1 MGSPAIWYRK
11 FLHDLIIDF
20 QENLSV
26 PPPPSL
32 VSQVRLEESTFY
44 TFTAISADFKELEP
58 GNYVIHCFFFDE
70 KERKFFGRMFRS
82 QVFASRNSSL
92 RLSTVMCFLIGN
104 VQGPAVI
111 CVDPAVHFH
120 TRLKEE
126 RVLLVCEIVRLGS
139 YPRVIG
145 WAVIPVYQ
153 QNRPISDVETSLPE
167 ARMDRYT
174 IYSGSCRALL
184 FAGGL
189 ADVASKVKKLDA
201 ILIGQMQTNQP
212 WSIAVSFMPDYFI
225 TSFTGEYEIPGI
237 VIQDGQPRFCD
248 ISSAIIDN
256 ISVSFGADYD
266 KVETSLLNILIRD
279 HCYKLNKS
287 PADKNF
293 ASNLIVIERKLRVGI
308 HNGLTYI
315 EEPICL
321 YLSSKNEGES
331 GMSSFRR
338 RSRSLSRSAVSN
350 DAWIETAH
358 LIVRNST
365 KLTRLC
371 ADPAFAIIFA
381 IDYLVGFRRS
391 ENMISDTQLIMVA
404 WGAWSPYQQNAFTI
418 ADSVTVP
425 LVGGPRPNPDEIFC
439 LTNLSRI
446 RDSNFLADLRPQF
459 TLRFNFAIVDS
470 TNPDALL
477 RIPANRSALS
487 GGSRTTPLP
496 KPDIIAPSHE
506 QVPSIVEDIPP
517 KLQPRKESVDIPVE
531 EVLSE
536 EDDIILPPKSY
547 APDALSKSRSL
558 PSLAEDIS
566 YKQRELITEEQL
578 PRVSAFPRAI
588 SSYLSKFDFPKIVD
602 RHGSA
607 PTFIKISTTS
617 RPVNIKDEMRSRL
630 DGNEIILQ
638 FMAITILPNPYYTA
652 HDRSSRYF
660 FTYVPYLIP
669 YDNIDN
675 QIFSLKFYRFPEVTT
690 ERLLAQRDSEWK
702 SRIEPF
708 VLRRI
713 DDDDQ
718 ILTQDSTGFAIKYV
732 CDKASISPACPSD
745 LIEYLAMNRLSV
757 DVWDADSLIHVGS
770 VAVPLRSLCRQ
781 NMEAVETEVQCG
793 ILQNSLPGEPFVT
806 GLLFLKMANIGFP
819 SVMRKFQLYNTNPAA
834 KRFSRICR
842 PEDSTNHGFHNRAR
856 PLGEIHDS
864 ALQRFLATQKLDL
877 HQRKEEIFDS
887 GNMLRLQQ
895 WNEVKRNMAM
905 PADGS
910 VKKFIFHEELEAYK
924 NIRNQGKAA
933 ILLKAVFKG
942 ITTHYTVYAEYGRVE
957 FFEFLLRNTFT
968 DRVICLIDIGDP
980 RLCLVTNVDEWK
992 FFKDMHNLKTPL
1004 ERDLFNFEEKKENSA
1019 TMLLNGME
1027 SVYIPFKYDPHQV
1040 NVSKPSEEWQSF
1052 EITVVFKR
1060 METNEPISILKVTIE
1075 NRNFCL
1081 TSSHRL
1087 FHEERKKVSK
1097 LIRIQGIKDNKRVLA
1112 LRSSDPTVL
1121 CSLRNRAG
1129 GGHQDVLVTCY
1140 TDNVDTDKSFLV
1152 LLYGDRFYS
1161 VLLAVWSFTIH
1172 SVHRMNVEAIQ
1183 AQTTKIPLLIQPF
1196 LANDLLLRL
1205 HSSSNQINF
1214 FPNQP
1219 FISNQ
1224 QSLSDI
1230 QALLHPNFSGS
1241 RIFTVTLVD
1250 ANLMRLVSCWLI
1262 NAIVGEPNIVK
1273 TYEIT
1278 ISLAEAREHVIQ
1290 KRIVLENPYTIWRK
1304 FRVQTS
1310 NDKLVSVDNEYYS
1323 LEGKESVPIQLSF
1336 HPINLS
1342 KATSVQVLV
1351 FVENAETAQQEEA
1364 YSINIL
1370 YTT

>member
-11 FLHDLIIDF
+11 FL
-20 QENLSV
+20 ENLSV

-32 VSQVRLEESTFY
+32 VSQVSLEESTFY

-70 KERKFFGRMFRS
+70 KERKFFGRTFRS
-82 QVFASRNSSL
+82 QVCTSRNSSL
-92 RLSTVMCFLIGN
+92 RLSTAI
-104 VQGPAVI
+104 
-111 CVDPAVHFH
+111 HFH

-126 RVLLVCEIVRLGS
+126 RVLLVCEIVRLGRH
-139 YPRVIG
+139 PRVLG
-145 WAVIPVYQ
+145 WSAISVFQ
-153 QNRPISDVETSLPE
+153 QNRPMYDVGTSLPE
-167 ARMDRYT
+167 AKMDRYG
-174 IYSGSCRALL
+174 IYSGSCRSLL
-184 FAGGL
+184 FADGL
-189 ADVASKVKKLDA
+189 ADAASKVKKLDA

-237 VIQDGQPRFCD
+237 VLQDGQPRFCD

-266 KVETSLLNILIRD
+266 KVETSLLNILTRD

-293 ASNLIVIERKLRVGI
+293 ASNLIVIERKLRIGI

-321 YLSSKNEGES
+321 YLSSKNEGDP
-331 GMSSFRR
+331 GMSSLRR
-338 RSRSLSRSAVSN
+338 RSRSLSRATVSN
-350 DAWIETAH
+350 EAWFERAH

-381 IDYLVGFRRS
+381 IDYLVGFKRN

-404 WGAWSPYQQNAFTI
+404 WGAWSPFQQNAFTI

-439 LTNLSRI
+439 LANLSRI
-446 RDSNFLADLRPQF
+446 RDPNFLADLRPQF

-477 RIPANRSALS
+477 RIPASRSALS

-517 KLQPRKESVDIPVE
+517 KLQPQKELVDIPVE
-531 EVLSE
+531 EALSE
-536 EDDIILPPKSY
+536 DEDIILSPKLYVS
-547 APDALSKSRSL
+547 DAFSKSRSM

-566 YKQRELITEEQL
+566 HKQRELITEEQL

-588 SSYLSKFDFPKIVD
+588 SSYLSKFEFPKIVD

-617 RPVNIKDEMRSRL
+617 RPVNVKDEMRSRL

-638 FMAITILPNPYYTA
+638 FMAITILPNSYYTA

-660 FTYVPYLIP
+660 FT
-669 YDNIDN
+669 
-675 QIFSLKFYRFPEVTT
+675 LKFYRFPEVTT

-718 ILTQDSTGFAIKYV
+718 ILTRDSTGFAIKYV

-745 LIEYLAMNRLSV
+745 LIEYLAMNRLYV
-757 DVWDADSLIHVGS
+757 DVWDADSLIHIGS

-793 ILQNSLPGEPFVT
+793 ILQNSIPGEPIVT

-819 SVMRKFQLYNTNPAA
+819 SVLRKFQSYNRNPAA

-856 PLGEIHDS
+856 PLGGIHDS

-895 WNEVKRNMAM
+895 WNEIKRNMAM

-933 ILLKAVFKG
+933 ALLKAVFKG

-968 DRVICLIDIGDP
+968 DRVICFIDIGDP

-1004 ERDLFNFEEKKENSA
+1004 ERDLFNFEEKKDNSA

-1027 SVYIPFKYDPHQV
+1027 SVYIPFKYDPNQGSA
-1040 NVSKPSEEWQSF
+1040 SKPSEEWQSF
-1052 EITVVFKR
+1052 EITVIFKR
-1060 METNEPISILKVTIE
+1060 VETNEPISILKVTIE
-1075 NRNFCL
+1075 NRNFYL
-1081 TSSHRL
+1081 TSSYRL

-1097 LIRIQGIKDNKRVLA
+1097 LLRIQGIKDNKRVLA

-1129 GGHQDVLVTCY
+1129 GGNQDVLVTCY

-1172 SVHRMNVEAIQ
+1172 SVHRMNVEVIQ
-1183 AQTTKIPLLIQPF
+1183 AQTTKIPLIIRPF
-1196 LANDLLLRL
+1196 PASDLLLRL

-1241 RIFTVTLVD
+1241 RMFAVTLVD
-1250 ANLMRLVSCWLI
+1250 ANLMRLISCWLI

-1278 ISLAEAREHVIQ
+1278 IPLAEVREHVIQ

-1323 LEGKESVPIQLSF
+1323 LEGKESAPIQLSF
-1336 HPINLS
+1336 HPINLN
-1342 KATSVQVLV
+1342 KATNVQVLV